1 MTRINRITIQGF
13 KSFADRVSIPF
24 PHGFNVV
31 CGPNGS
37 GKSCRYDTEVLL
49 STGEVKQIGD
59 IVENIL
65 KRSKN
70 IKKLDDG
77 IYSTENCDN
86 IKIFGLDPFSMKVIK
101 RDISA
106 FIKRRGEPKLYK
118 ITTKTGKTVITTG
131 CHPVMVFDN
140 KKICS
145 KLIKHLKAGDFI
157 ASPRKLEIEGRA
169 VKFKGKKIDEE
180 FARFIGYLVGDGYI
194 ASDRIEIVNSD
205 KEILNDFEYLMK
217 KIFNMNVKYKKKTHG
232 KAVRMIYWS
241 KQIPK
246 FLLSLFRSKDVHKLT
261 TMYKNIPP
269 EIMISNKKVLANFL
283 AALFDCDATVKND
296 GSVFEYATKNEK
308 LADQVQLSFLRFD
321 IVAIKRMKMKCAT
334 NTKNETKRKYFYITI
349 EGKEKLKKLYEN
361 IPLRCEHK
369 RRRLKL
375 YAEKD
380 SELNPNIDLIP
391 KDVNKIIKECTKV
404 LGIEYKPLR
413 KKYPFF
419 AAYME
424 NRCCPTR
431 EGVAKTVSIL
441 KKRIKKIEEI
451 NQKLSRNQKQLIGML
466 RELKIYRHVAS
477 KEIELH
483 EDTINSHWASGK
495 TNAKPENLK
504 KLYNF
509 VKSQIST
516 KLEKAKDMIKL
527 LENISHSDIFWDRIV
542 KIEKVS
548 GEEWVYDLSIPNCH
562 NFIGNGL
569 FVHNSNVCDAIM
581 FALGISSAKIIR
593 AEKLVNLIFHGTKN
607 RKPSKYCTVSLYL
620 DNRDKKLPYGD
631 EIKITRKVMGNG
643 LSVFRLDGKVVT
655 RSKILDLLTNLH
667 LSPHGYN
674 IIMQGDINRIIEM
687 SNLERREIIDEIS
700 GISEFDEKKRKAIV
714 ELEKV
719 KMHIDEIRIVTE
731 EKQKLMEKLR
741 KEKEDAEKSVI
752 LNNEANKIKA
762 SLVKSD
768 MKEMESHL
776 SELNNKIKKEMEKFE
791 ELNRQFENKQKELDE
806 KTKKTKK
813 IGDMIIHKAR
823 DFELAR
829 KMDKIKTEL
838 IRKKD
843 KLNMN
848 EREMMRKYSDTITRS
863 LSEIGGVFGSVSQ
876 LIEIPTKYS
885 VALKVAIGR
894 HMNDIIVENEDVA
907 IKCITFLK
915 EKKIGRA
922 RFLPLNKIKSR
933 KVYLKDKKNIIDH
946 AVNLVK
952 FDSKYANA
960 VNYIL
965 GNSVIVED
973 LEKTKEIHESVR
985 MITTDGD
992 IVEATGAMIGG
1003 YHGEWDRE
1011 KQIIKEN
1018 QVLKK
1023 EIEKLE
1029 NELNELKELE
1039 KKEKRSIESMGKD
1052 RERIENSLEKL
1063 RKDVDKLYDQR
1074 VSAQNRINRLN
1085 IEKAKKDAEIE
1096 NLKMEMENYK
1106 TESFYDYKP
1115 EKLRL
1120 MLKDV
1125 MKKINELGPVNMRAA
1140 EEYKIIR
1147 VEFDELKKRMDTLT
1161 SERDSILKTIDEIEK
1176 KKYEKFKETLDIINA
1191 NFSRIYN
1198 DLMNGEAR
1206 LRLEEEGNINS
1217 GLIIEATANHKKI
1230 LNIDAMSGGEKT
1242 LTALGFLF
1250 AIQQYHAS
1258 PFYILDEVDA
1268 ALDKVNVKKITE
1280 FIKKYSRK
1288 TQFIVI
1294 THNDL
1299 TIREADNV
1307 FGVSMENG
1315 VSKIFSIKM
1324 PGEAKSE

>member
-1 MTRINRITIQGF
+1 
-13 KSFADRVSIPF
+13 
-24 PHGFNVV
+24 
-31 CGPNGS
+31 
-37 GKSCRYDTEVLL
+37 
-49 STGEVKQIGD
+49 
-59 IVENIL
+59 
-65 KRSKN
+65 
-70 IKKLDDG
+70 
-77 IYSTENCDN
+77 
-86 IKIFGLDPFSMKVIK
+86 
-101 RDISA
+101 
-106 FIKRRGEPKLYK
+106 
-118 ITTKTGKTVITTG
+118 
-131 CHPVMVFDN
+131 
-140 KKICS
+140 
-145 KLIKHLKAGDFI
+145 
-157 ASPRKLEIEGRA
+157 
-169 VKFKGKKIDEE
+169 
-180 FARFIGYLVGDGYI
+180 
-194 ASDRIEIVNSD
+194 
-205 KEILNDFEYLMK
+205 
-217 KIFNMNVKYKKKTHG
+217 
-232 KAVRMIYWS
+232 
-241 KQIPK
+241 
-246 FLLSLFRSKDVHKLT
+246 
-261 TMYKNIPP
+261 
-269 EIMISNKKVLANFL
+269 
-283 AALFDCDATVKND
+283 
-296 GSVFEYATKNEK
+296 
-308 LADQVQLSFLRFD
+308 
-321 IVAIKRMKMKCAT
+321 
-334 NTKNETKRKYFYITI
+334 
-349 EGKEKLKKLYEN
+349 
-361 IPLRCEHK
+361 
-369 RRRLKL
+369 
-375 YAEKD
+375 
-380 SELNPNIDLIP
+380 
-391 KDVNKIIKECTKV
+391 
-404 LGIEYKPLR
+404 
-413 KKYPFF
+413 
-419 AAYME
+419 
-424 NRCCPTR
+424 
-431 EGVAKTVSIL
+431 
-441 KKRIKKIEEI
+441 
-451 NQKLSRNQKQLIGML
+451 
-466 RELKIYRHVAS
+466 
-477 KEIELH
+477 
-483 EDTINSHWASGK
+483 
-495 TNAKPENLK
+495 
-504 KLYNF
+504 
-509 VKSQIST
+509 
-516 KLEKAKDMIKL
+516 
-527 LENISHSDIFWDRIV
+527 
-542 KIEKVS
+542 
-548 GEEWVYDLSIPNCH
+548 
-562 NFIGNGL
+562 
-569 FVHNSNVCDAIM
+569 
-581 FALGISSAKIIR
+581 
-593 AEKLVNLIFHGTKN
+593 
-607 RKPSKYCTVSLYL
+607 
-620 DNRDKKLPYGD
+620 
-631 EIKITRKVMGNG
+631 MGNG

-674 IIMQGDINRIIEM
+674 IIMQGDINRVIEM

-700 GISEFDEKKRKAIV
+700 GISEFDEKKRKAIA

-741 KEKEDAEKSVI
+741 KEKEDAEKSVN

-762 SLVKSD
+762 SLVKSG

-776 SELNNKIKKEMEKFE
+776 SELNDKIKKEMEKFE

-848 EREMMRKYSDTITRS
+848 EREMMRKYDTITRS
-863 LSEIGGVFGSVSQ
+863 LSGIEGVFGSVSQ

-894 HMNDIIVENEDVA
+894 HMNDIVVENEDVA

-1052 RERIENSLEKL
+1052 REKIENSLEKL

-1074 VSAQNRINRLN
+1074 VYAQNRINRLN

-1125 MKKINELGPVNMRAA
+1125 MKKIKEKINEIKPVD
-1140 EEYKIIR
+1140 KIIR
-1147 VEFDELKKRMDTLT
+1147 INLKKIYSHVYRGLDFVDIRRSANDSLHY
-1161 SERDSILKTIDEIEK
+1161 EINAEVIRDVGAKKEMKSTIDALTEEFKQYISKQDIREKEELLKLGLKYIEK
-1176 KKYEKFKETLDIINA
+1176 I
-1191 NFSRIYN
+1191 
-1198 DLMNGEAR
+1198 
-1206 LRLEEEGNINS
+1206 EENE
-1217 GLIIEATANHKKI
+1217 L
-1230 LNIDAMSGGEKT
+1230 
-1242 LTALGFLF
+1242 
-1250 AIQQYHAS
+1250 
-1258 PFYILDEVDA
+1258 
-1268 ALDKVNVKKITE
+1268 
-1280 FIKKYSRK
+1280 
-1288 TQFIVI
+1288 
-1294 THNDL
+1294 
-1299 TIREADNV
+1299 
-1307 FGVSMENG
+1307 
-1315 VSKIFSIKM
+1315 
-1324 PGEAKSE
+1324 